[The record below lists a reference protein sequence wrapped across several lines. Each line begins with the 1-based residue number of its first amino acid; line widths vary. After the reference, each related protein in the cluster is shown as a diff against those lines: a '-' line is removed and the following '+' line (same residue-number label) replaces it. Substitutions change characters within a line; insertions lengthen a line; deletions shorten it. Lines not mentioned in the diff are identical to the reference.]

1 MALTPYAT
9 PYVDPYVAGYDRGGR
24 SMAYSL

>member
-24 SMAYSL
+24 SMAYRL